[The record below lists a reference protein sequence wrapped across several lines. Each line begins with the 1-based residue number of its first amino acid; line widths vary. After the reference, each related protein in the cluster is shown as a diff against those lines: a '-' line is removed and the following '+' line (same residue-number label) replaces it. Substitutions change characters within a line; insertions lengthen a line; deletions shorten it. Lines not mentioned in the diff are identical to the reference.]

1 MERGDKMVEKER
13 RGIEFILSFAWNYT
27 SKMKRGGKKE
37 RSGKKER
44 KEWKERRESMMQS
57 SLW

>member
-27 SKMKRGGKKE
+27 SKMRRGGKN
-37 RSGKKER
+37 GKKEGR
-44 KEWKERRESMMQS
+44 SGNKGENQ
-57 SLW
+57 